1 MSIWGKLFSAVKGH
15 VNNAAENIQD
25 SNLMVI
31 LEQEIRDAKDA
42 IARAK
47 DERSRMTANRVLKER
62 SVAELESEVQRRTD
76 AARTAK
82 SSGDE
87 ALAVE
92 IIESILKLKEKS
104 ITEQELA
111 DQYKTTEEKMD
122 ASIRQSQSR
131 IENLNRKIESA
142 KATEALIQ
150 AQKASSTSTVAS
162 NGKLAS
168 AVDSLDRLEQRHA
181 HQQAVLE
188 AAEQEA
194 QVESGADLEEKIKRL
209 ERPGQGDV
217 QKLLAAL

>member
-15 VNNAAENIQD
+15 ANNAAESIQD

-31 LEQEIRDAKDA
+31 LEQEIREAKDA
-42 IARAK
+42 IAQAK

-82 SSGDE
+82 STGDE

-104 ITEQELA
+104 ISEQDLA
-111 DQYKTTEEKMD
+111 DQYKSTEGKMD
-122 ASIRQSQSR
+122 ASIRQSQDR

-142 KATEALIQ
+142 KATEALIK

-168 AVDSLDRLEQRHA
+168 AVDSLDRLEQRQA
-181 HQQAVLE
+181 HQQAMLE

-194 QVESGADLEEKIKRL
+194 RVDSGADLEEKIKRL

-217 QKLLAAL
+217 QKLLEAL

>member
-15 VNNAAENIQD
+15 VNTAAENIQD

-31 LEQEIRDAKDA
+31 LEQEIREAKEA
-42 IARAK
+42 IAKAK
-47 DERSRMTANRVLKER
+47 DERARMTANRVLKER
-62 SVAELESEVQRRTD
+62 SVAELESEVHRRTD

-82 SSGDE
+82 STGDE
-87 ALAVE
+87 VLAVE

-104 ITEQELA
+104 ISEQDLA
-111 DQYKTTEEKMD
+111 DQYKATEEKMD

-142 KATEALIQ
+142 KATEALIH

-168 AVDSLDRLEQRHA
+168 AVDSLDRLEQRQA
-181 HQQAVLE
+181 HQQAMLE

-194 QVESGADLEEKIKRL
+194 RVDSGADLEEKIKRL

-217 QKLLAAL
+217 QKLLEAL

>member
-15 VNNAAENIQD
+15 ANNAAESIQD

-31 LEQEIRDAKDA
+31 LEQEIREAKDA
-42 IARAK
+42 IAKAK

-62 SVAELESEVQRRTD
+62 SVAELEGEVQRRTD

-104 ITEQELA
+104 ISEQDLA
-111 DQYKTTEEKMD
+111 DQYKSTEEKMD
-122 ASIRQSQSR
+122 ASIRQSQDR

-142 KATEALIQ
+142 KATEALIN

-168 AVDSLDRLEQRHA
+168 AVDSLDRLEQRQA
-181 HQQAVLE
+181 HQQAMLE

-194 QVESGADLEEKIKRL
+194 RVDSGADLEEKIKRL

-217 QKLLAAL
+217 QKLLEAL